1 MPLTFW
7 GYVGVTWLLVQ
18 VTLMSVTLYLHR
30 DATHRS
36 VDLHPSLRHFCRCWI
51 WMTSAMLTR
60 EWVAVH
66 RKHHAFADLAADPHS
81 PVNVGMRRILLEGAE
96 FYARESRNPHTLEHY
111 GKGVPNDWMERRI
124 YSRYRYAGIVLLVVC
139 ELALFGIAGISMIGI
154 QMLAMPVLAAG
165 VINGLGH
172 GVGYRNYEVDNAA
185 TNVLPWGCI
194 VGGEELHNNHH
205 AFPASAKFSIR
216 AWEFDAGWLCLVVL
230 RSLGLARIKRL
241 APRPRIIDSAQPADP
256 HAVHEVIC
264 NRMHVLRAYVLQVLV
279 PVLAQ
284 ELPADLQRNQRR
296 SYRKLLSCAP
306 AQLDAAS
313 HGSLRALLDAYPVLG
328 VVHPSQAQL
337 RQLWEAPHADH
348 LALEARF
355 DHWCLHAKASGVPE
369 LQCFAVWLQRFSI
382 GKD

>member
-1 MPLTFW
+1 MAPQPCGLAREEISIDIELAYGLMPLTFW

-51 WMTSAMLTR
+51 WRTSAMLTR

-111 GKGVPNDWMERRI
+111 GKGAPNDSMERRI

-165 VINGLGH
+165 VINGL
-172 GVGYRNYEVDNAA
+172 
-185 TNVLPWGCI
+185 
-194 VGGEELHNNHH
+194 
-205 AFPASAKFSIR
+205 
-216 AWEFDAGWLCLVVL
+216 
-230 RSLGLARIKRL
+230 
-241 APRPRIIDSAQPADP
+241 
-256 HAVHEVIC
+256 
-264 NRMHVLRAYVLQVLV
+264 
-279 PVLAQ
+279 AQ

-313 HGSLRALLDAYPVLG
+313 HRSLRALLDAHPVLG
-328 VVHPSQAQL
+328 VVHASQAQP
-337 RQLWEAPHADH
+337 RQLWEAPHSDH
-348 LALEARF
+348 LALEAKF
-355 DHWCLHAKASGVPE
+355 DRWCLHAQASGVPA
-369 LQCFAVWLQRFSI
+369 LRCFAEWLQRFSI
-382 GKD
+382 GED